1 MNKRKMKFKK
11 ILSRKKVIEIDIGKK
26 DDLLI
31 LFNFLEFFISN
42 LHPDVHLSE
51 NRAKFDLLPRSL
63 FKSEIGVFNYL
74 YDLESLISDKNDK
87 EDDNIQKVDLNMDLY
102 QES

>member
-1 MNKRKMKFKK
+1 M

-42 LHPDVHLSE
+42 LYPDVHLSE
-51 NRAKFDLLPRSL
+51 NRAKFYLLPRSL
-63 FKSEIGVFNYL
+63 LNRKLEYL
-74 YDLESLISDKNDK
+74 I
-87 EDDNIQKVDLNMDLY
+87 ICMILNL
-102 QES
+102 